1 MNLAICSLASGSS
14 GNSFLIKNE
23 DTMLLVDAGISAK
36 QTDRDLASLGLELK
50 DVDAVLVTHEHTDH
64 IKGLKAVCSA
74 SGAAVYAT
82 RGTISGIQF
91 AEELEDVRAF
101 CPGDAFRIGTTRRS
115 LRASFSR
122 RAEEAQP

>member
-14 GNSFLIKNE
+14 GNSFLIKNK

-74 SGAAVYAT
+74 SGEETVTSAT
-82 RGTISGIQF
+82 
-91 AEELEDVRAF
+91 
-101 CPGDAFRIGTTRRS
+101 
-115 LRASFSR
+115 
-122 RAEEAQP
+122 